1 MKKHYTPAFK
11 AKVVLETLKEEQ
23 TLTQIASAYDVHPVL
38 LSKWKTQA
46 LEGLPRLFEND
57 RKSERAREATQ
68 AQQRD
73 ELFAQI
79 GRLTTQLDWLKKKS
93 GLEPAER

>member
-1 MKKHYTPAFK
+1 
-11 AKVVLETLKEEQ
+11 
-23 TLTQIASAYDVHPVL
+23 VL

-57 RKSERAREATQ
+57 RKSERARDAAQ

-93 GLEPAER
+93 GLEPVER

>member
-11 AKVVLETLKEEQ
+11 AQVVLEALKEEQ
-23 TLTQIASAYDVHPVL
+23 TLTQIASAYEVHPVL
-38 LSKWKTQA
+38 LSKWKAQLLA
-46 LEGLPRLFEND
+46 GLPQLFEDD
-57 RKSERAREATQ
+57 RKTERARQ
-68 AQQRD
+68 AAQARERE

-93 GLEPAER
+93 GLEPVER

>member
-11 AKVVLETLKEEQ
+11 AKVVLDVLKEEQ
-23 TLTQIASAYDVHPVL
+23 TLTQIASAYDVHPAL
-38 LSKWKTQA
+38 LSKWKAQM
-46 LEGLPRLFEND
+46 LEGLPRLFDND
-57 RKSERAREATQ
+57 RKGERAQEAAQARE
-68 AQQRD
+68 RE

-79 GRLTTQLDWLKKKS
+79 GRLTTQVDWLKKKS